1 MAKLVVIVD
10 NVAAVRE
17 TLRDALLTIYE
28 EPVRRGELAVETA
41 ADGPSLL
48 VRSAAQVPDLVF
60 MDVDMPDIDGI
71 DTFYRFKQQHPSA
84 ARGVFFLTGLAGA
97 PSTNQRLEQA
107 VMDGAGGFMSK
118 PTSAASLQAV
128 AERILFS
135 R

>member
-1 MAKLVVIVD
+1 MAKLVVVVD
-10 NVAAVRE
+10 NVAAVRD
-17 TLRDALLTIYE
+17 TLCEALRTIYE
-28 EPVRRGELAVETA
+28 DLVRGGELAVEGVP
-41 ADGPSLL
+41 DGPSLL
-48 VRSAAQVPDLVF
+48 ARSAEKAPDLVF
-60 MDVDMPDIDGI
+60 MDVDMPDMDGI
-71 DTFYRFKQQHPSA
+71 DTFYRFKQRHPLA

-118 PTSAASLQAV
+118 PTSSASLQAV

>member
-1 MAKLVVIVD
+1 MAKLVIVVD
-10 NVAAVRE
+10 NVAAVRD
-17 TLRDALLTIYE
+17 TLCEALRTIYE
-28 EPVRRGELAVETA
+28 DRVLGGELAVEGVP
-41 ADGPSLL
+41 DGPSLL
-48 VRSAAQVPDLVF
+48 ARSAAKVPDLVF
-60 MDVDMPDIDGI
+60 MDVDMPDMDGI
-71 DTFYRFKQQHPSA
+71 DTFYRFKQKFPSA

>member
-1 MAKLVVIVD
+1 MAKLVFVVD

-17 TLRDALLTIYE
+17 ALCEAFRTMYEDRIRSGELVVEGLPDGPALL
-28 EPVRRGELAVETA
+28 A
-41 ADGPSLL
+41 
-48 VRSAAQVPDLVF
+48 RSAEAAPDLVF
-60 MDVDMPDIDGI
+60 MDVDMPDPDGI
-71 DTFYRFKQQHPSA
+71 ETFYRFKQLHPQA

-107 VMDGAGGFMSK
+107 VLDGAGGFMSK

-128 AERILFS
+128 TERLLFS